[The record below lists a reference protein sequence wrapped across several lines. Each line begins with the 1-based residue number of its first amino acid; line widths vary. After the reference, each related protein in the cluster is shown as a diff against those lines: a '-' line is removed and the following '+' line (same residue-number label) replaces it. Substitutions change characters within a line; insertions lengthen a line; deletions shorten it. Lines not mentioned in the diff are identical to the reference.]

1 MQQLNSRQQQILDFL
16 SQKGIASNSEIIA
29 FLGNEI
35 SRFTIL
41 RDLTFLL
48 KEKLIEKK
56 GQGRSVKYQLV
67 SSVSLLSYIDPVSY
81 FKKDPDERIL
91 KSPTFNQEVFEDL
104 PNLFSKEEITSLNE
118 INKNYIKKI
127 NSLSQSSLKKEIERL
142 TIELSWK
149 SSKIEGNTYSLIDT
163 EILIKDRVEAEGHKK
178 EEAVMILN
186 HKNALDYIFN
196 NQKEFKKLSLS
207 QIEKLHEILV
217 MGIDNDLN
225 IRNNPV
231 RITGTRYMPLDNRIN
246 IISSLNKVIDIVNS
260 LKDPFSKALLV
271 VLMISYIQPF
281 SDGNKRTARILGNAI
296 LLANNCCPLSYRSIS
311 EADYKKA
318 ILLFYEQTNAKFLK
332 DLFVEQ
338 FKFAVDNYF

>member
-67 SSVSLLSYIDPVSY
+67 SSISLLSYIDPVSY

-104 PNLFSKEEITSLNE
+104 PNLFSREEIASLNE

>member
-104 PNLFSKEEITSLNE
+104 PNLFSREEIASLNE